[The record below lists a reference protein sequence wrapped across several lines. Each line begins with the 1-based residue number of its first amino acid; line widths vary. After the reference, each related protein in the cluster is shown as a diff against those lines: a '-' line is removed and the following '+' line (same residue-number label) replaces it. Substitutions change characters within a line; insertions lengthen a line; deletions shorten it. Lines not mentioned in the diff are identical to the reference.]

1 MKAALF
7 DLAQPLPQGTTVLEA
22 SAGTGKTYTIAAL
35 AARFVAEGAAR
46 VDDLL
51 LITFSRAATA
61 ELRSR
66 VRERFVDTAAKLAT
80 ALDGAQPTDPV
91 SAHLAAGHPDEVT
104 RRVERLRAAAE
115 SFDRAAIMTTHE
127 FCHGMLAG
135 LGVLAPQT
143 PQSTLVEDLTPLARE
158 AAEDVF
164 IQMFAD
170 RPGGASFP
178 FNKRWKSD
186 PDPDAASIAKEIA
199 TEMAELIGRDSP
211 GAAGARVE
219 FGERVRA
226 EVDRRKQTRRL
237 FSFDDQLTRLDRALR
252 DPVTGGQARSRLASR
267 FPVVLV
273 DEFQD
278 TDPTQWSVLSS
289 AFDGVSTLV
298 LIGDPKQAIYGFRGG
313 DVHTYAQAAADA
325 TTRTTL
331 GVNHRSDPEVVS
343 AVSTLF
349 TGVALGS
356 DIIAPPVAAR
366 HQARMSGDP
375 ATAWAHGVQIRT
387 FEADQ
392 PVPSF
397 QATRWIEHD
406 LVGVAATLLSDASP
420 LQLVDSQQPLHAQD
434 IAVLVRSNGRGERL
448 AAALS
453 RAGIPATF
461 TGSTSVFKT
470 TAASDW
476 VTLLQAFDQPRRP
489 YIQRAWLT
497 DFVGATVR
505 DLALAGE
512 AERETWHL
520 HLNTWA
526 RILARSG
533 IPALMAAFDA
543 DTDFTARLLRRPD
556 GEQLVTDHRHLA
568 ELLHRHHRDATTAS
582 ARGLAAWLK
591 SAGQGLVGVDST
603 RRRSTDA
610 DAVHVMTIHRAK
622 GLQWPVVLLP
632 EASHGYGSTRDT
644 GKAIV
649 LPSGSGRTLDLA
661 GRGGRGRPKRW
672 TQALDEA
679 GDEEIR
685 ALYVGLTR
693 AQSRVIAWWAYHIGV
708 ENSALHR
715 LLHTTHDPL
724 APQRPQP
731 AYPTK
736 RMPGGGSPRH
746 LGWLAGSEVAVVPGD
761 RSPAAITRASS
772 QPHSLQVRPWRRSI
786 DTTWR
791 RTSYTGLTALA
802 HEFAPPADVP
812 MTGDEPDDVEVPADP
827 NWQLPSPLAGL
838 PAGAAF
844 GTLVH
849 EIYEH
854 TDATGPD
861 WRAALASASADALRR
876 RPITGVTAPELAT
889 SLEPS
894 FDTPLGPL
902 APGAVLRDFSP
913 TTRLAELD
921 FEFALDNPAA
931 TLADIARLLTEHLP
945 ASDSLADYPRR
956 LHHPGLSDQPLH
968 GFLTGSI
975 DAIYRLNG
983 HSPTERFL
991 IADYKTNW
999 LALAEEPLTLGHYTR
1014 AAMTEAMMTSH
1025 YPLQALLYTVA
1036 LHRFLRLRLTGYNP
1050 DRHLAGVVYLFVRG
1064 MGGPDVP
1071 TDAGHP
1077 LGVFSWRPPTTLI
1090 LDVSQLLARGQA

>member
-7 DLAQPLPQGTTVLEA
+7 DLAQSLPQGTTVLEA
-22 SAGTGKTYTIAAL
+22 SAGTGKTYTIAGL

-66 VRERFVDTAAKLAT
+66 VRERFIDTAADLAS
-80 ALDGAQPTDPV
+80 ALDGAQPTDAV
-91 SAHLAAGHPDEVT
+91 SAHLAGAHPDEVA
-104 RRVERLRAAAE
+104 RRVERLRVAAG

-143 PQSTLVEDLTPLARE
+143 PHSTLVEDLTPLAHE

-164 IQMFAD
+164 IQMFGD
-170 RPGGASFP
+170 RPGGARFR
-178 FNKRWKSD
+178 FGKQWKSD
-186 PDPDAASIAKEIA
+186 PGAVDIANKIA
-199 TEMAELIGRDSP
+199 TEVAELVGQDSS

-226 EVDRRKQTRRL
+226 EIQRRKRARRL

-252 DPVTGGQARSRLASR
+252 DPVTGDQARARLARR

-289 AFDGVSTLV
+289 AFGGVSTLV

-349 TGVALGS
+349 AGVALGN
-356 DIIAPPVAAR
+356 DIVAPPVAAR
-366 HQARMSGDP
+366 HQARMTGDP
-375 ATAWAHGVQIRT
+375 TTAWKHGVQIRT

-397 QATRWIEHD
+397 QATRWIERD
-406 LVGVAATLLSDASP
+406 LVGVVATLLSDAPP
-420 LQLVDSQQPLHAQD
+420 LQPVDSQQPLRAQD
-434 IAVLVRSNGRGERL
+434 IAVLVRSNGRGERI

-453 RAGIPATF
+453 RADIPANF
-461 TGSTSVFKT
+461 TGTKSVFKT
-470 TAASDW
+470 AAANDW
-476 VTLLQAFDQPRRP
+476 VTLLQALDQPRRP

-497 DFVGATVR
+497 DFIGATVT
-505 DLALAGE
+505 DLALAGDAEQE
-512 AERETWHL
+512 AWHL

-526 RILARSG
+526 RVLARSG

-543 DTDFTARLLRRPD
+543 DTDFTARLLSRPD

-568 ELLHRHHRDATTAS
+568 ELLHRHHRDAPTAS
-582 ARGLAAWLK
+582 ARALAAWLK
-591 SAGQGLVGVDST
+591 SAGEGLVDADST

-632 EASHGYGSTRDT
+632 ETSHAFSSTRDT
-644 GKAIV
+644 GAAIV
-649 LPSGSGRTLDLA
+649 LPSGSGRALDIA
-661 GRGGRGRPKRW
+661 GRGPGRRERW
-672 TQALDEA
+672 AQALDEA

-693 AQSRVIAWWAYHIGV
+693 SQSRVIAWWAHHTEV

-736 RMPGGGSPRH
+736 RMPDGGSPRH
-746 LGWLAGSEVAVVPGD
+746 LGWLADSEVVVVPGD
-761 RSPAAITRASS
+761 RSPTAISRVVSH
-772 QPHSLQVRPWRRSI
+772 PDRLQVRPWLRSI
-786 DTTWR
+786 DSTWR
-791 RTSYTGLTALA
+791 RASYTGLTALA
-802 HEFAPPADVP
+802 HEFDPPTDVP
-812 MTGDEPDDVEVPADP
+812 TASDEPDDVEVPADP

-861 WRAALASASADALRR
+861 WRTALASAATDALRR
-876 RPITGVTAPELAT
+876 RPITGVTAAELAA

-931 TLADIARLLTEHLP
+931 TLADIARLLTEHVP
-945 ASDSLADYPRR
+945 ADDPLADYPRR

-975 DAIYRLNG
+975 DAIYRLDG

-999 LALAEEPLTLGHYTR
+999 LAPADEPLTLGHYTR
-1014 AAMTEAMMTSH
+1014 AAMAEAMLASH

-1036 LHRFLRLRLTGYNP
+1036 LHRFLRLRLAGYDP

-1090 LDVSQLLARGQA
+1090 LAVSQLLAGRQA